1 MLKRDTEW
9 LVPNS
14 TFPDWNTERAEQ
26 MLLQQHPHPFSPER
40 ILQSLVL
47 LREEGQCLRLLRVGR
62 RDSHGKVPCFLYTVL
77 PRTVMMFGHFCH
89 LSNGCFLWAI
99 DILP

>member
-1 MLKRDTEW
+1 MEMAPHL
-9 LVPNS
+9 LL
-14 TFPDWNTERAEQ
+14 
-26 MLLQQHPHPFSPER
+26 LLQLVQGLRHQRLVRSLLWVPSHLLS
-40 ILQSLVL
+40 LQSLVL